1 MLYSDPFRLASD
13 KVLTAY
19 TSTINVEIFR
29 ADKAWRIMRQDIRLT
44 FVFD

>member
-1 MLYSDPFRLASD
+1 MLYSGPFRLVSG

-19 TSTINVEIFR
+19 SSTINVEIFC
-29 ADKAWRIMRQDIRLT
+29 AYKAWRIMMQDIRLT